1 MLQEVSDEM
10 KGDHEVCT
18 AAVAQDWR
26 AHKYASK
33 EVQKEKGIKAFVM
46 KAVTQDWTG
55 LALEFVSEEKKG

>member
-1 MLQEVSDEM
+1 M
-10 KGDHEVCT
+10 KGDREVCT

-33 EVQKEKGIKAFVM
+33 EVQKEEGIKAAVM

-55 LALEFVSEEKKG
+55 LALEVVSEEKEG

>member
-10 KGDHEVCT
+10 KGD
-18 AAVAQDWR
+18 
-26 AHKYASK
+26 
-33 EVQKEKGIKAFVM
+33 VQKEKGIKAAVM

>member
-10 KGDHEVCT
+10 KGDREVCT

-33 EVQKEKGIKAFVM
+33 EVQKEKGIKAAVM